1 MWTESQTRVKTLP
14 SLLLR
19 TWSVIKTGTNLIF
32 VFSLYQIFPE
42 RAPKNGTEE
51 LAMMNAVLAI
61 DAGDGRSAGTQA
73 GMQAVALA
81 VTLAIAI
88 VSGAITGALIM
99 IFYSQTKCY

>member
-1 MWTESQTRVKTLP
+1 MSN
-14 SLLLR
+14 
-19 TWSVIKTGTNLIF
+19 IFF

-51 LAMMNAVLAI
+51 LAAINADLTI

-73 GMQAVALA
+73 GMQAVALV

-88 VSGAITGALIM
+88 VSGVLTGNFVLEL
-99 IFYSQTKCY
+99 